1 MAGKKRIDQIEG
13 KIAQLESARQGD
25 AAAQRLATLSDAQ
38 LAELRRRLEAGEDPL
53 TVVKEM
59 GI

>member
-13 KIAQLESARQGD
+13 RIAQLESARQGD
-25 AAAQRLATLSDAQ
+25 AAAQWLRTLSDAQ

-53 TVVKEM
+53 TIVKEM